1 MTQRLDDCLLY
12 IEWGKQRKKAW
23 IQQHGKNSDRNIMK
37 SLEHR
42 DFFRYSYIER
52 MFCLQRSAKYFLK
65 KMKKDSVLLMGQ
77 RL

>member
-12 IEWGKQRKKAW
+12 IEWGKRRKKAW

-37 SLEHR
+37 SLENR

-52 MFCLQRSAKYFLK
+52 MF
-65 KMKKDSVLLMGQ
+65 
-77 RL
+77 